1 MADINV
7 QRKSPSAIWWILGV
21 VALLILLWV
30 LFGWDVD
37 PAMTML
43 VPDAPTAELAAP

>member
-7 QRKSPSAIWWILGV
+7 QRKSPSAIWWILAI

-30 LFGWDVD
+30 LFGWDLD
-37 PAMTML
+37 PAMTMIG
-43 VPDAPTAELAAP
+43 PGASTAEFAAP